1 MILSKLPV
9 LQKQENITVMINKT
23 ENLLSKC

>member
-9 LQKQENITVMINKT
+9 LQKQEKITVMIYKA